1 MKKILAMAITL
12 TMVFSIT
19 ACSTSGATSGT
30 SAAGTTPSAGADT
43 TAAETPAGTP
53 AASQDPI
60 YLGVQCRID
69 NATILPQEGAIRA
82 AKEINEAGGLLGGR
96 MIELVIEEA
105 LPFA

>member
-43 TAAETPAGTP
+43 TAAETPA
-53 AASQDPI
+53 ASQDPI
-60 YLGVQCRID
+60 YLGVQCKID